1 VSAPLTDAE
10 LEQLLEDA
18 GGADKRLRPVSRNY
32 QPLVPRI
39 TRLLGE
45 ARELRDQQ
53 SEREFH
59 YHEEA
64 ES

>member
-1 VSAPLTDAE
+1 MSHNLTDAE

-18 GGADKRLRPVSRNY
+18 GRADKRLRPVSRDY

-39 TRLLGE
+39 MRLLGE

-53 SEREFH
+53 SEREFIFN
-59 YHEEA
+59 EEGA
-64 ES
+64 S

>member
-1 VSAPLTDAE
+1 MSHHLTDAE

-18 GGADKRLRPVSRNY
+18 GRADKRLRPVSRDY

-39 TRLLGE
+39 MRLLGE

-53 SEREFH
+53 SEREFIFN
-59 YHEEA
+59 EEGA
-64 ES
+64 S